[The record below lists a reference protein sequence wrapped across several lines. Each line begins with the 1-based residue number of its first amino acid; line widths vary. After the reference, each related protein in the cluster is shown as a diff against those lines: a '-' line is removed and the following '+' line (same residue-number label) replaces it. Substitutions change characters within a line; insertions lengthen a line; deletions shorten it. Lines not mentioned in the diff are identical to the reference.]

1 MRAIGLFPD
10 PHMLAFFIGLVS
22 PLVLVLF
29 FGEKRHRRLLL
40 LIYCFMLIVLFLTF
54 SRGGYLGLLGSI
66 LVMGLVSWK
75 KFSQKTR
82 IFISSLFLVLA
93 AVIILTPVWTRFSS
107 SFNLTEG
114 SNLGRLKI
122 WTEALTQFEKAP
134 LLGVGLGNYPLA
146 LDFNAIY
153 RSAVTSHNLY
163 LDILVE
169 MGILVCSL
177 GFGFWAGY

>member
-1 MRAIGLFPD
+1 M
-10 PHMLAFFIGLVS
+10 
-22 PLVLVLF
+22 
-29 FGEKRHRRLLL
+29 
-40 LIYCFMLIVLFLTF
+40 
-54 SRGGYLGLLGSI
+54 
-66 LVMGLVSWK
+66 
-75 KFSQKTR
+75 
-82 IFISSLFLVLA
+82 VLA

-169 MGILVCSL
+169 MGIFGLLAWLWFL
-177 GFGFWAGY
+177 GGILKKLLSKIKGETRQLSIIATGLLGAIIYFCIHSFFETSIFNPTILAYLMIVSALASSINNILNKES